1 MARFANG
8 KAPFLRKT
16 DSGKF
21 GTGIVMR
28 DFLIGLLPIILFAWY
43 KNGLRVYL
51 DGNITLLESF
61 YPLVF
66 ILLGGLVSLICE
78 GLYFVVTD
86 KEVRTLKALG
96 RKLAASYSLIPG
108 LLLAMIL
115 PMYTPVWVLIFGC
128 LMATLVA
135 KMLFGGFGYNIFNP
149 ALVGYVAIAFT
160 LLGVIND
167 AGGVLNA
174 SEVLNLDAVGGAT
187 PLSRLGS
194 LSQISY
200 AELVAPYGSL
210 WNFFLGTIPGA
221 LAETGTLA
229 ILISYVWYSVRGV
242 IKWFTPLIYVGTV
255 FALSW
260 ILGAVSGDSG
270 IWFPLYSILSGG
282 LMFGAVFMATEP
294 VTTPKNPLGKVF
306 FALFLGVFTFLFRF
320 IGSLPEGVATSILF
334 MNIFT
339 MPVDKWTAVL
349 RHEGLNKKTAVKF
362 VILVALL
369 VLLAAFALFR
379 GAGIYSATILPI
391 GGLN

>member
-391 GGLN
+391 GGLH